1 MFEDIDIFAQLLL
14 LDGESKKTPWGVR
27 AFWRVGGCIQDV
39 NVRSRTQI
47 DEHVRDWVG
56 CGM

>member
-1 MFEDIDIFAQLLL
+1 MVKLMSMVGDVREC
-14 LDGESKKTPWGVR
+14 SKIWGVR

-39 NVRSRTQI
+39 SVRSRTHI
-47 DEHVRDWVG
+47 DEHVRDWVE